1 MINTYIR
8 YGLIIASSLV
18 AYFLLMKLFGL
29 DKYPVLSAFNAV
41 LFGGGILRA
50 MQTYKRD
57 ATSYN
62 YSDGWQSGFLS
73 GAVATFVFTIFMA
86 VYMYQ
91 IDSGFATSI
100 LASWGVNYNNGVVM
114 ILFSIVLMGLS
125 TSVVLALTFM
135 QLLKESLKPARNKSL

>member
-1 MINTYIR
+1 MIKTYLR
-8 YGLIIASSLV
+8 YGLIIATSLV
-18 AYFLLMKLFGL
+18 AYFLLMKFFGL

-57 ATSYN
+57 VKSYN

-73 GAVATFVFTIFMA
+73 GAVATFIFTLFMA

-91 IDSGFATSI
+91 VDEGFATSI
-100 LASWGVNYNNGVVM
+100 LESWGVTYNNGVVM
-114 ILFSIVLMGLS
+114 ILFSVVLMGLS

-135 QLLKESLKPARNKSL
+135 QLLKESIYPGRSKAL